1 MKLDVNDP
9 FLRRNLSRLEARF
22 RERYYSSVQKDV
34 KRRMKGKPS
43 HSTTIKSAEENKAR
57 MLEVRQIR
65 NALFENDSEPE
76 TEDTE
81 KELEA
86 LNC

>member
-1 MKLDVNDP
+1 
-9 FLRRNLSRLEARF
+9 
-22 RERYYSSVQKDV
+22 
-34 KRRMKGKPS
+34 MKGKPS

-65 NALFENDSEPE
+65 NALFGNDSELE
-76 TEDTE
+76 IEDTE
-81 KELEA
+81 KVLEA